1 MKEQLQGQK
10 DEFGESIMNVGVYY
24 YPEHW
29 PRKQWERD
37 LGNIAKMG
45 FDFTHFGEFA
55 WAFMEPEEGKYD
67 FEWLDDAVA
76 IASKNGLKVVMCTP
90 TPTPPAWMAEQ
101 YPEILMTNSDGRI
114 IRHGTRQHI
123 SWSSEK
129 YREFTKKI
137 VTKLAERYGQDERIW
152 GWQID
157 NEPSHYGLKEDYG
170 DAAQVRFRQWL
181 KNKYQ
186 TIERLNDTWGTKF
199 WSQVYSSFEQI
210 RIPNEKELVLFVN
223 PHAMLDFKRFN
234 ASEVASFVSF
244 QYNILRKTILK
255 EQWITTNF
263 MAIYDAVDPKLNDD
277 LDIITWTKYPVEG
290 FNQGIGEQG
299 FRRGL
304 PYDVGFGNDFFR
316 PLKGKTGAMELQ
328 ISQVCWGDYNPRMY
342 PGARR
347 LLLYHVFAGGNSFV
361 CSYRF
366 RQPTFNY
373 EQNIIGMVGTD
384 GVTPSDGGKEYTA
397 FIREMKILQNHKPK
411 VQKEPESYFK
421 RKSAIIWS
429 FDNLWSTDYQKHTT
443 QWSYRN
449 HHAGYYNILKSFGCP
464 VDIISERDDFSAYGV
479 LVAPALELLN
489 AGLIDKFTKYVNNG
503 GHLVLTCR
511 TGAKDENGH
520 YWEAKRAE
528 PIWELIGA
536 EIEFFDNL
544 PASCWAKVRF
554 GKQDFKWNIWAEVL
568 SPYKDTE
575 VLATHID
582 QFYQGKAA
590 VVSRKYGKGSVT
602 YIGVESSE
610 NCLERTALK
619 HVYHEAKIPV
629 EDYPNGIIIDWRDG
643 FWIAMNYSS
652 EPFEVAIPKDTEILI
667 GQKTLKA
674 ADVVVWSE

>member
-1 MKEQLQGQK
+1 M

-37 LGNIAKMG
+37 LGNIAEMG

-67 FEWLDDAVA
+67 FEWLDEAVA
-76 IASKNGLKVVMCTP
+76 IASKNGLKVIMCTP

-101 YPEILMTNSDGRI
+101 YPEVLMTNSDGRI

-123 SWSSEK
+123 SWSSTK
-129 YREFTKKI
+129 YREFTEKI
-137 VTKLAERYGQDERIW
+137 VTKLAERYGHDERIW

-157 NEPSHYGLKEDYG
+157 NEPSHYGLKEDYS

-186 TIERLNDTWGTKF
+186 KIERLNDVWGTKF
-199 WSQVYSSFEQI
+199 WSEVYSNFEQI

-223 PHAMLDFKRFN
+223 PHAILDFKRFN
-234 ASEVASFVSF
+234 ASEAASFVSF

-255 EQWITTNF
+255 KQWITTNF
-263 MAIYDAVDPKLNDD
+263 MAIYDAVDPKLNDN

-290 FNQGIGEQG
+290 FNHGIGEQG

-304 PYDVGFGNDFFR
+304 PYDIGFGNDFFR
-316 PLKGKTGAMELQ
+316 SLKGKTGAMELQ

-347 LLLYHVFAGGNSFV
+347 LFLYHVFAGGNSFV

-384 GVTPSDGGKEYTA
+384 GVTPSDGGKEYIA
-397 FIREMKILQNHKPK
+397 FIKEMKILQNHRPK
-411 VQKEPESYFK
+411 VQKKPESYFK

-429 FDNLWSTDYQKHTT
+429 FDNLWATDYQKHTT
-443 QWSYRN
+443 RWSYRN

-464 VDIISERDDFSAYGV
+464 VDIIRDCDDFSAYSV

-489 AGLIDKFTKYVNNG
+489 AGLIDEFSKYVNNG
-503 GHLVLTCR
+503 RHLVLTCR

-520 YWEAKRAE
+520 YWEARRAE

-544 PASCWAKVRF
+544 PENCWAKVRF
-554 GKQDFKWNIWAEVL
+554 GEQDFKWNIWGEVL
-568 SPYKDTE
+568 SPYKNTK
-575 VLATHID
+575 VLTTHID

-602 YIGVESSE
+602 YIGIESSE
-610 NCLERTALK
+610 NCLERTVLK
-619 HVYHEAKIPV
+619 HVYHEAKMPI
-629 EDYPNGIIIDWRDG
+629 EDYPNGIIVDWRDG

-652 EPFEVAIPKDTEILI
+652 EPFEVAIPKNAEILI

>member
-1 MKEQLQGQK
+1 
-10 DEFGESIMNVGVYY
+10 
-24 YPEHW
+24 
-29 PRKQWERD
+29 
-37 LGNIAKMG
+37 MG

-67 FEWLDDAVA
+67 FEWLDEAVA
-76 IASKNGLKVVMCTP
+76 IASKNGLKVIMCTP

-101 YPEILMTNSDGRI
+101 YPDILMTNTDGRI

-123 SWSSEK
+123 SWSSAK
-129 YREFTKKI
+129 YQEFTKKI
-137 VTKLAERYGQDERIW
+137 VTALAERYGRDDRIW

-181 KNKYQ
+181 KDKYQ
-186 TIERLNDTWGTKF
+186 TIERLNDVWGTKF
-199 WSQVYSSFEQI
+199 WSELYSNFEQI
-210 RIPNEKELVLFVN
+210 RIPNEKELVLFIN
-223 PHAMLDFKRFN
+223 PHAMLDFKRFT
-234 ASEVASFVSF
+234 ASEAAAFVSL

-277 LDIITWTKYPVEG
+277 LDFITWTKYPVEG

-328 ISQVCWGDYNPRMY
+328 ISQVCWGEYNPRMY

-347 LLLYHVFAGGNSFV
+347 LLLYHVFAGGNSLV

-366 RQPTFNY
+366 RQATFNY

-384 GVTPSDGGKEYTA
+384 GVTPSDGGKEYMA
-397 FIREMKILQNHKPK
+397 FIKEMKTLQDNKPEAPK
-411 VQKEPESYFK
+411 KPESYFK
-421 RKSAIIWS
+421 RKSAVIWS
-429 FDNLWSTDYQKHTT
+429 FDNLWATDYQKHTNR
-443 QWSYRN
+443 WSYRN

-464 VDIISERDDFSAYGV
+464 VDIIRDCDSFSQYNI
-479 LVAPALELLN
+479 LVAPAHELIN
-489 AGLIDKFTKYVNNG
+489 TELIDKFSKYVNNG

-511 TGAKDENGH
+511 SGAKDRNGH

-536 EIEFFDNL
+536 EIEFIDNL
-544 PASCWAKVRF
+544 PENCWAKVRF
-554 GKQDFKWNIWAEVL
+554 GQQDFKWNIWADVL
-568 SPYKDTE
+568 SPHKDTT
-575 VLATHID
+575 VLATYVD
-582 QFYQGKAA
+582 QFYQCKAA
-590 VVSRKYGKGSVT
+590 AVSRKYGKGSVT

-610 NCLERTALK
+610 NCLERAVLN
-619 HVYHEAKIPV
+619 HVYNEAKIPV
-629 EDYPNGIIIDWRDG
+629 EDYPNGIIVDWRDG

-652 EPFEVAIPKDTEILI
+652 EPFEVAIPQDAEILI
-667 GQKTLKA
+667 GQKTLNA

>member
-1 MKEQLQGQK
+1 M
-10 DEFGESIMNVGVYY
+10 DEFGESIMLVGAYY

-29 PRKQWERD
+29 PREQWERD
-37 LGNIAKMG
+37 IGNIAKMG

-67 FEWLDDAVA
+67 FEWLDEAVA
-76 IASKNGLKVVMCTP
+76 IASKNGLKVIMCTP
-90 TPTPPAWMAEQ
+90 TPTPPAWMAEK
-101 YPEILMTNSDGRI
+101 YPEILMSNSDSRI
-114 IRHGTRQHI
+114 VRHGTRQHV
-123 SWSSEK
+123 SWSSTK
-129 YREFTKKI
+129 YQEFTKQI
-137 VTKLAERYGQDERIW
+137 VTKLAERYGRDERIW

-170 DAAQVRFRQWL
+170 DAAQARFRQWL
-181 KNKYQ
+181 KDKYQ
-186 TIERLNDTWGTKF
+186 TIERLNDVWGTKF
-199 WSQVYSSFEQI
+199 WSELYSSFDQI
-210 RIPNEKELVLFVN
+210 RIPNEKELVLFFN
-223 PHAMLDFKRFN
+223 PHAILDFKRFT
-234 ASEVASFVSF
+234 ASEAAAFVSL

-277 LDIITWTKYPVEG
+277 LDFITWTKYPVEG

-316 PLKGKTGAMELQ
+316 PLKAKTAAMELQ
-328 ISQVCWGDYNPRMY
+328 ISQVCWGEYNPRIY

-366 RQPTFNY
+366 RQATFNY

-384 GVTPSDGGKEYTA
+384 GVTPSDGGREYME
-397 FIREMKILQNHKPK
+397 FIKEMKTLQDNRPEAPKKP
-411 VQKEPESYFK
+411 EPYFK
-421 RKSAIIWS
+421 RKSAVIWS
-429 FDNLWSTDYQKHTT
+429 FDNLWATDYQQHTT
-443 QWSYRN
+443 RWSYRN

-464 VDIISERDDFSAYGV
+464 VDIIRGCDDFSAYSV
-479 LVAPALELLN
+479 LIAPAQELIN
-489 AGLIDKFTKYVNNG
+489 AELIDKFSKYVNNG
-503 GHLVLTCR
+503 GNLVLTCR
-511 TGAKDENGH
+511 SGAKDENGH

-528 PIWELIGA
+528 PLWELIGA

-544 PASCWAKVRF
+544 PGNCWANVRF
-554 GKQDFKWNIWAEVL
+554 GKQDFKWNIWADVL
-568 SPYKDTE
+568 SPHKDTA
-575 VLATHID
+575 VLATYVD

-590 VVSRKYGKGSVT
+590 VVSREYGKGSVT

-610 NCLERTALK
+610 NGLERTVLK
-619 HVYHEAKIPV
+619 HVYNEAKIPI
-629 EDYPNGIIIDWRDG
+629 EDYPNGIIVDWRDG

-652 EPFEVAIPKDTEILI
+652 EPFEVAIPKNAEILI
-667 GQKTLKA
+667 GQKTLNA